1 MKIWAYAAALIGWAA
16 QAQVAQPTL
25 PAKAAV
31 PSTPDNA
38 RQLALSRPVGQIGH
52 ASWYGED
59 HRGRLMANGERFDP
73 DKLIAASWF
82 YPLGTRV
89 RVTVRTAPN
98 VLNPPPPRSVVVTIT
113 DRGPHDRLVRG
124 GRIIDLSREV
134 FRRLGD
140 LDVGLIEVTVRPEEA
155 PGPIA
160 MRSAG

>member
-1 MKIWAYAAALIGWAA
+1 
-16 QAQVAQPTL
+16 
-25 PAKAAV
+25 
-31 PSTPDNA
+31 
-38 RQLALSRPVGQIGH
+38 
-52 ASWYGED
+52 
-59 HRGRLMANGERFDP
+59 MANGERFDP

>member
-1 MKIWAYAAALIGWAA
+1 MRIWAYAAALVGFAA
-16 QAQVAQPTL
+16 QAQVTPTI
-25 PAKAAV
+25 PVKAD
-31 PSTPDNA
+31 PSTPANA
-38 RQLALSRPVGQIGH
+38 RQLALSRPVGQMGQ

-59 HRGRLMANGERFDP
+59 HRGRVMANGERFDP

-89 RVTVRTAPN
+89 RVTLRAGPN

-113 DRGPHDRLVRG
+113 DRGPHDRLVRN

-140 LDVGLIEVTVRPEEA
+140 LNVGLIDVTVRPEDA
-155 PGPIA
+155 PAPTV